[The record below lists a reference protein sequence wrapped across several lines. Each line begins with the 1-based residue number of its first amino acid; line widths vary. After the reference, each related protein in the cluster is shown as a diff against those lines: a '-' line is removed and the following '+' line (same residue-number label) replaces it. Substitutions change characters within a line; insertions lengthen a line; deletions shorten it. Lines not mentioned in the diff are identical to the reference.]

1 MMSLL
6 AEISQTEFDDQV
18 LQSKIP
24 VVVEFGAE
32 WCGPCKRLEPELVKL
47 AGEWKD
53 KIKIMHVNVDEN
65 LDLSTQFQIMSVPT
79 TILFL
84 KGKEV
89 QRLIGFIPLPKMK
102 EKFLSSLA

>member
-89 QRLIGFIPLPKMK
+89 QRLIGFIPLQKMK
-102 EKFLSSLA
+102 EKFLSSLS